1 MTEEGRARGAMSL
14 SREVDEVALE
24 FARIVL
30 LASDPV
36 MRIYADGPIARLKED
51 RSPVTAADEEAEAI
65 IMEALARSFPGVAVV
80 AEEACARNGVPQ
92 VAPAEAIFVDPL
104 DGTREFLAHNGEFT
118 INIGL
123 VRNGAPVAGA
133 VYAPAFGRLWW
144 GGARAFGAHVARG
157 GASPLPDDSMVL
169 RTRSAASP
177 LVALESR
184 SHQTAQTKAAMA
196 HLAPVMGRPMGSSI
210 KFCLIASGEADV
222 CLRFGPTMEWD
233 TAAGDA
239 ILRAAGGVTTAIDGT
254 ALAYGKA
261 AQGFRNADY
270 IAWGD
275 PAVMCDL
282 SEFQPL

>member
-1 MTEEGRARGAMSL
+1 MSL
-14 SREVDEVALE
+14 GHEVDRAARE
-24 FARIVL
+24 FARIAL
-30 LASDPV
+30 LASEPV
-36 MRIYADGPIARLKED
+36 MRLYADGPTARLKAD
-51 RSPVTAADEEAEAI
+51 MSPVTAADVDAEAM
-65 IMEALARSFPGVAVV
+65 IMEALARSFPGVPVV
-80 AEEACARNGVPQ
+80 AEEACSRDGVPRE
-92 VAPAEAIFVDPL
+92 APAEAIFVDPL

-123 VRNGAPVAGA
+123 VLNGSPVAGA

-144 GGARAFGAHVARG
+144 GGSMAFGAHLAPG
-157 GASPLPDDSMVL
+157 QPFPDANPGVLL

-184 SHQTAQTKAAMA
+184 SHQTWQTKAAMA
-196 HLAPVMGRPMGSSI
+196 RLAPAVGRPMGSSI

-239 ILRAAGGVTTAIDGT
+239 ILRAAGGMTAAIDGT
-254 ALAYGKA
+254 PLLYGKA
-261 AQGFRNADY
+261 AQGFRNPNY

-275 PAVMCDL
+275 TSALRDL
-282 SEFQPL
+282 SEFEPT

>member
-1 MTEEGRARGAMSL
+1 MSL
-14 SREVDEVALE
+14 SHEVDGAARE
-24 FARIVL
+24 FARMAIA
-30 LASDPV
+30 ASEPV
-36 MRIYADGPIARLKED
+36 MRLYADGATARLKAD
-51 RSPVTAADEEAEAI
+51 QSPVTAADEEAEAI
-65 IMEALARSFPGVAVV
+65 IMEALVRSFPGVPVV
-80 AEEACARNGVPQ
+80 AEEACARDGLPRE
-92 VAPAEAIFVDPL
+92 APAEAIFVDPL

-144 GGARAFGAHVARG
+144 GGAKAFGAHLTGVRA
-157 GASPLPDDSMVL
+157 LPQPQDSLLL
-169 RTRSAASP
+169 RTRPAASP

-184 SHQTAQTKAAMA
+184 SHQSAQTRAAMA
-196 HLAPVMGRPMGSSI
+196 RLAPVIGRPMGSSI

-239 ILRAAGGVTTAIDGT
+239 ILRAAGGLTTAIDGT

-261 AQGFRNADY
+261 GQGFRNADY

-275 PAVMCDL
+275 PAALRDL
-282 SEFQPL
+282 SEFRAP